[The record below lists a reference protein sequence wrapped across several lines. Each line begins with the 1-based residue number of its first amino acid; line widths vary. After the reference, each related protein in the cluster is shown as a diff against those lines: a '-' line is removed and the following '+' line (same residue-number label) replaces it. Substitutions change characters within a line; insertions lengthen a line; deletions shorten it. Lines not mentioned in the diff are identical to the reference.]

1 MHLRNPHP
9 PCDHPLPHMPP
20 TFRAIFRRDKI
31 PWTFLVLSAVALAIQ
46 LNPAWRD
53 ALLYDRAEIAAG
65 AWPRIWTGHFVH
77 FGWPHFIADA
87 GLFLILGRLLER
99 DHPVAARLAL
109 VAMTAFISAVVFVF
123 DPTMVRYG
131 GLSALNLGLLVF
143 LAGKGWQRNWSDWF
157 WPAVLAIY
165 IGEIV
170 LETMAREGRGGGMI
184 PFDDPTIHVATS
196 AHIAGAIY
204 GLALAAIAWLHRD
217 RKRKPDEPDN
227 GGHRMGLGE

>member
-1 MHLRNPHP
+1 MHLCDPHT
-9 PCDHPLPHMPP
+9 PCDLPPPRMPP
-20 TFRAIFRRDKI
+20 IFRAVFRRDNI
-31 PWTFLVLSAVALAIQ
+31 PWTFLVLATAAMVIQ
-46 LNPAWRD
+46 LNSAWRD
-53 ALLYDRAEIAAG
+53 ALLYDRIAIAAG

-77 FGWPHFIADA
+77 FGWPHFIADV

-99 DHPVAARLAL
+99 EHPVAARLAL
-109 VAMTAFISAVVFVF
+109 VAMTAFISGVVFVF

-170 LETMAREGRGGGMI
+170 LETIARGGRGGGMI

-204 GLALAAIAWLHRD
+204 GLALAAIAWLRRE
-217 RKRKPDEPDN
+217 RKRKTDKSNN
-227 GGHRMGLGE
+227 GGPRISAG